1 MRPRRLT
8 WAVSDS
14 MVSGVGKVMKRRL
27 IKISAAILVAV
38 GILLGLALQL
48 VRDRGP
54 EMSFG
59 FLDGRTLTARI
70 KKEPGRSSYRRI
82 REVYSFEGNFID
94 ICAKVDAE
102 LLAMGF
108 MVSFAPPTETF
119 GWRKYLLAN
128 AASAGTIFVTIR
140 DRQYLKVYSTPKSSK
155 YSSPDRHEYHHKNGW
170 VTVEII
176 RMRLRSWPPQYFLIR
191 LELMLRRNANNPPPK
206 KS

>member
-1 MRPRRLT
+1 
-8 WAVSDS
+8 
-14 MVSGVGKVMKRRL
+14 MKRRL

-70 KKEPGRSSYRRI
+70 KKDPGRSSYSTI
-82 REVYSFEGNFID
+82 REVYSFEGDYID
-94 ICAKVDAE
+94 VCAKVDAE
-102 LLAMGF
+102 LSAKGF
-108 MVSFAPPTETF
+108 KVNFARPGETF
-119 GWRKYLLAN
+119 RRHEYRLAN
-128 AASAGTIFVTIR
+128 TASARAIVVEIR